1 MSSVVLFSK
10 ENATSSFIQDVLSSV
25 NYDLETYTQ
34 WNGERQKFSP
44 ILIWDLD
51 SFTQCN
57 VEALTAI
64 RLENPDRTVAG
75 IQRHFTTENH
85 VRKGYNDRLVTRVF
99 TLDRFMHGEK
109 ESRAFLGQAVTDI
122 PQVLC
127 CPFVGQGEPV
137 NRMHG
142 ESMIPVPVRQHG
154 ELR

>member
-1 MSSVVLFSK
+1 MTGKAGFRIHLTYGFRQLVGQFLIHLPAGECTAGAVAHNQELVSGYFNQGGVVCVRRF
-10 ENATSSFIQDVLSSV
+10 
-25 NYDLETYTQ
+25 
-34 WNGERQKFSP
+34 
-44 ILIWDLD
+44 
-51 SFTQCN
+51 
-57 VEALTAI
+57 

-137 NRMHG
+137 NRRCDPSAS
-142 ESMIPVPVRQHG
+142 ESAR
-154 ELR
+154 